1 MRLLA
6 IHYYCYAYLLFTILY
21 RVQEE
26 IYGRK
31 KTAVEETIKICMN
44 RDILSKYLEERE
56 KEVINMMSLLYDEEV
71 IQKNY
76 MKEVIS
82 ETQAR
87 DTKGIV
93 ELGKELGWSDEETLK
108 RLQQILKISQEE
120 AKKYLEMVG
129 K

>member
-87 DTKGIV
+87 DAKGIV

>member
-44 RDILSKYLEERE
+44 RDILNDYRE
-56 KEVINMMSLLYDEEV
+56 KDDKILLAQVLDKIEMCDN
-71 IQKNY
+71 KN
-76 MKEVIS
+76 
-82 ETQAR
+82 
-87 DTKGIV
+87 
-93 ELGKELGWSDEETLK
+93 
-108 RLQQILKISQEE
+108 KI
-120 AKKYLEMVG
+120 K
-129 K
+129 